1 MSRITRAF
9 WVLFLS
15 MSLVTVL
22 GCGGLFNKDTYWD
35 TIKEKWEKEAETSG
49 VHDNTRFLG
58 IRTRS
63 AEVPYQV
70 GVPVLHVF
78 AGSPA
83 AAGGL
88 QKGDEIRSIGG
99 QAVRTADDLR
109 ALLTRTNV
117 EFPASVPQPP
127 MPVASQRLV
136 YARDGQEY
144 SCDVHLVSLGDW
156 RAERRRRLF
165 SDAQYTS
172 AISIPFFFNKSCR
185 VLMPEFVAA
194 YFGVTIDEALLL
206 YRDFDVLPVIL
217 DISLFRIES
226 MPLVDGGRYTLVTPP
241 LRVTTEN
248 DDRTLDLHGLIPA
261 PPEGTSDL

>member
-1 MSRITRAF
+1 MSRVTRAF
-9 WVLFLS
+9 WALFLS
-15 MSLVTVL
+15 TSLVTVL

-35 TIKEKWEKEAETSG
+35 TIKEKWEKAAEESPG
-49 VHDNTRFLG
+49 VHDDTRFLG

-88 QKGDEIRSIGG
+88 SKGDEIRSIGG

-109 ALLTRTNV
+109 SILSQSKALL
-117 EFPASVPQPP
+117 
-127 MPVASQRLV
+127 SQRLV
-136 YARDGQEY
+136 YSRDGQEY
-144 SCDVHLVSLGDW
+144 SCDVRLVSLGDW
-156 RAERRRRLF
+156 HAERRKRIF
-165 SDAQYTS
+165 SDAQYTN

-226 MPLVDGGRYTLVTPP
+226 LPIVDGGRYTLVTPP

-261 PPEGTSDL
+261 PPEGTTDL